1 MPQACIY
8 LDEETMEHAR
18 KQAARRNLSLSRHIS
33 SLVEERER
41 ASQWPESFFA
51 TFGAL
56 ADADFELP
64 GELDWELDQPRR
76 DFWR

>member
-8 LDEETMEHAR
+8 LDEATMAHAR
-18 KQAARRNLSLSRHIS
+18 NQAAQSNLSLSRHIS
-33 SLVEERER
+33 TLIEERER

-56 ADADFELP
+56 ADVEFEAP
-64 GELDWELDQPRR
+64 EELDWELDKPRQ